1 MTDTTTRNASRL
13 AAVAV
18 ALHQVFD
25 SAAHAPDSFELW
37 GAIAEEAVRQLDT
50 KTAPP
55 LWLPVFTVYRKRR
68 TEARFYPDTGEVR
81 IISGPLTGITY
92 PDFDRAA
99 RAVITHHPFAD
110 NNASRVADLPTW
122 RLRSTAHTPDKCTNA
137 HHGASS

>member
-1 MTDTTTRNASRL
+1 MTDTTTHTASNL

-25 SAAHAPDSFELW
+25 TAAHAPDSFELW
-37 GAIAEEAVRQLDT
+37 GAIAEEAMRQLDT
-50 KTAPP
+50 KTTPP

-81 IISGPLTGITY
+81 IISGPLTGINY

-110 NNASRVADLPTW
+110 NNASRVTDLPTW
-122 RLRSTAHTPDKCTNA
+122 RLRSTAHTPDT
-137 HHGASS
+137 GAQAASAATS